1 MLQAGV
7 PRQPTSWL
15 VSMRDKTKASTG
27 FTKGTME
34 SLSEKLT
41 EMASAAEAYC
51 GLIDNKTAV
60 ADNWLS
66 DLYTLLPRLHSAV
79 TALTTFESDDLPVP
93 EVDLDTRFD
102 LYSRLR
108 QQLGERDSYWLEF
121 DASPEQMH
129 MSGSLADDLTD
140 IYFDLQ
146 HGLELL
152 DEAWPQRAAHQWQS
166 TYRLHWGQHLV
177 DAERHLYALKV
188 RDQLSQN

>member
-1 MLQAGV
+1 LPAGI
-7 PRQPTSWL
+7 RTQQNN
-15 VSMRDKTKASTG
+15 STG
-27 FTKGTME
+27 FIKGAME

-41 EMASAAEAYC
+41 DMVDAAEAYC
-51 GLIDNKTAV
+51 GLIDNNAAM
-60 ADNWLS
+60 ADGWLA

-79 TALTTFESDDLPVP
+79 TGLTTFEGDDAPVP
-93 EVDLDTRFD
+93 EVDLDTRFE

-108 QQLGERDSYWLEF
+108 QQLGGRDSYWLEF
-121 DASPEQMH
+121 DASPEEIH

-152 DEAWPQRAAHQWQS
+152 DEAWPQRAALLWQS

-188 RDQLSQN
+188 RAQLSTG